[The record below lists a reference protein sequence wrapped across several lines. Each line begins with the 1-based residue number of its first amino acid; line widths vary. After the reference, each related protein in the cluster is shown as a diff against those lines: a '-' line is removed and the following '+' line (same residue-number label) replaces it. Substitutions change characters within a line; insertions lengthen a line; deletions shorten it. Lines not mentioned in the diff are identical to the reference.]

1 MNRGAGARKG
11 HFFRREGQFS
21 SKIYYFAF
29 SEFPRIEILLV
40 QAFPDLRG
48 MPASA
53 YKLNLVHRGKS
64 RRDIPRVEYI

>member
-40 QAFPDLRG
+40 QAFPT
-48 MPASA
+48 
-53 YKLNLVHRGKS
+53 
-64 RRDIPRVEYI
+64 